1 MAIINITIT
10 TDNAA
15 FDGSMSGIESARIL
29 RQLADR
35 IDGAPVCKGDR
46 LPLREINGNTVG
58 RYSVTGAQRIN
69 KKDVTSL
76 Y

>member
-1 MAIINITIT
+1 MATININIT

-15 FDGSMSGIESARIL
+15 FDGSMGGIQAATIL

-35 IDGAPVCKGDR
+35 IDGAPICKGDR

-58 RYSVTGAQRIN
+58 RYSV
-69 KKDVTSL
+69 VESE
-76 Y
+76 